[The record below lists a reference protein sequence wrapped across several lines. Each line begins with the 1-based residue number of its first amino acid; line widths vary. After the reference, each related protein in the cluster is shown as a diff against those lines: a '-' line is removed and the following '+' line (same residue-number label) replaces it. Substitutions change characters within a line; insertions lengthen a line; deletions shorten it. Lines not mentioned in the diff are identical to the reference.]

1 MTAVDSYLTYRQVA
15 DDPRCQELVKWAAAG
30 AETGMSGEEFLDIAG
45 KVIAVP
51 LPLGAIGSSLSRA
64 YGAMGVRTGKT
75 QGRKLDQPV
84 GYSILATLCFLGSR
98 AMPLAGVA
106 DAEGHCLVQA
116 ILPSN
121 ALSWKGRVMVSIQA
135 AEGGSLVEAST
146 KIPGQMMDWG
156 RSTRL
161 LRDLFE
167 DLDRRGAEYGAQGL

>member
-1 MTAVDSYLTYRQVA
+1 MTAVTTYLTYRQVA
-15 DDPRCQELVKWAAAG
+15 DDPRCQEIVKWAAAG
-30 AETGMSGEEFLDIAG
+30 AETGMSGEEFLDIAA
-45 KVIAVP
+45 KVVAVP
-51 LPLGAIGSSLSRA
+51 LPLGAIGSGLSRA
-64 YGAMGVRTGKT
+64 YGALGVRTGKT
-75 QGRKLDQPV
+75 RGHRLDQPF

-98 AMPLAGVA
+98 AMPIAGIA

-121 ALSWKGRVMVSIQA
+121 ALSWKGRVMVGIQA
-135 AEGGSLVEAST
+135 ADGGSLVEATT

-167 DLDRRGAEYGAQGL
+167 DIDRRSAEYRSQGL